1 MTQLALFDSILG
13 GLILSASALLLLFG
27 IGKLSGISGIF
38 YGLKN
43 YGLNKIA
50 TSSEHWRLVFIIGL
64 VISPFFA
71 SLFGFSLPSS
81 IDVSWLAIVT
91 GGLLVGIG
99 TRVGSGCT
107 SGHGICGI
115 GRLSVRSIV
124 ATLTF
129 MITAV
134 ITVFIV
140 NYIH

>member
-1 MTQLALFDSILG
+1 MTELTLLDSILG
-13 GLILSASALLLLFG
+13 GLVLSIAALLMLFG

-43 YGLNKIA
+43 SRA
-50 TSSEHWRLVFIIGL
+50 PSEYWRILFIIGL

-71 SLFGFSLPSS
+71 ALLGFSLPSS
-81 IDVSWLAIVT
+81 IDVSWAAIII

-115 GRLSVRSIV
+115 GRLSARSLV
-124 ATLTF
+124 ATIIF
-129 MITAV
+129 MSTAV
-134 ITVFIV
+134 ITVFVV
-140 NYIH
+140 NSIS

>member
-1 MTQLALFDSILG
+1 MTQLTLLDSILG
-13 GLILSASALLLLFG
+13 GVILSIAALFLLFG

-43 YGLNKIA
+43 TR
-50 TSSEHWRLVFIIGL
+50 TSGEYWRVLFVLGL

-71 SLFGFSLPSS
+71 ALFGFSLPSS
-81 IDVSWLAIVT
+81 IDVIWPAIIV

-115 GRLSVRSIV
+115 GRLSARSLA
-124 ATLTF
+124 ATITF
-129 MITAV
+129 MSTAV
-134 ITVFIV
+134 ITVFFV
-140 NYIH
+140 NTLFLSTT

>member
-1 MTQLALFDSILG
+1 MTELAIFDSILG
-13 GLILSASALLLLFG
+13 GLILSTSALLLLFG

-43 YGLNKIA
+43 MA
-50 TSSEHWRLVFIIGL
+50 TSAEYWRLLFIIGL

-71 SLFGFSLPSS
+71 GLFGFSLPSN
-81 IDVSWLAIVT
+81 IDVSWPAIIF

-115 GRLSVRSIV
+115 GRLSLRSIV
-124 ATLTF
+124 ATLIF
-129 MITAV
+129 MSTAV

-140 NYIH
+140 NSIR